1 MSDDKTNK
9 VDFHAAAALIDEDVR
24 RTFGV
29 QSKIRNN
36 DGSINNKNNNTMIL
50 NKDITRLKKME
61 CLRNVLRSYI
71 CQNNDV
77 GYCQG
82 MDYVTSFLL
91 EQADWNEATAFALL
105 DMLMEERNLGE
116 MFSVGLPGLRKSF
129 HQFNVLMAMHAPDL
143 TLHFEQEQIDSTMFA
158 TNWFM
163 TLFTDYKLLPK
174 QIVLTIFDMFVVD
187 GWPVIMG
194 VALAIVKEFE
204 PYLLLLDME
213 GIMKFIKNV
222 SINSQDSPIVF
233 DSAKNLLD
241 HALKFGITSQLLKSI
256 AQSDMKDFVQVGFGH
271 DDDDDDLKN
280 KNDNNDVL
288 LKSPSSST
296 ITTTTTRGKDSHK
309 MNNVVDDNI
318 NHAGNIIG
326 NAIKKNW
333 PPAFLSSYL
342 KPATNKKNRHG
353 VKKIIVNKEKVG
365 KVQTPSSVFRSGSI
379 FSNNDDDNINNK
391 TKRGVGPVTRVSTP
405 L

>member
-1 MSDDKTNK
+1 
-9 VDFHAAAALIDEDVR
+9 
-24 RTFGV
+24 
-29 QSKIRNN
+29 
-36 DGSINNKNNNTMIL
+36 
-50 NKDITRLKKME
+50 
-61 CLRNVLRSYI
+61 
-71 CQNNDV
+71 
-77 GYCQG
+77 
-82 MDYVTSFLL
+82 
-91 EQADWNEATAFALL
+91 
-105 DMLMEERNLGE
+105 
-116 MFSVGLPGLRKSF
+116 
-129 HQFNVLMAMHAPDL
+129 
-143 TLHFEQEQIDSTMFA
+143 
-158 TNWFM
+158 
-163 TLFTDYKLLPK
+163 
-174 QIVLTIFDMFVVD
+174 
-187 GWPVIMG
+187 
-194 VALAIVKEFE
+194 
-204 PYLLLLDME
+204 
-213 GIMKFIKNV
+213 
-222 SINSQDSPIVF
+222 
-233 DSAKNLLD
+233 
-241 HALKFGITSQLLKSI
+241 
-256 AQSDMKDFVQVGFGH
+256 MKDFVQVGFGH

-288 LKSPSSST
+288 LKSPSSSSSS
-296 ITTTTTRGKDSHK
+296 TRGKNSHK